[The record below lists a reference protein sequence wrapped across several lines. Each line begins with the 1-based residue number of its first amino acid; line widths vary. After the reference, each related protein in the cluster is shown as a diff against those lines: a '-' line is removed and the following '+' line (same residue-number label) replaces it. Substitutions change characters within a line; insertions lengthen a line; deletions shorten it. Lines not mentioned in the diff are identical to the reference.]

1 MVHRRSI
8 TGFVALL
15 LLAPAP
21 ALSQSVVARTP
32 NLSGGWVGEPGT
44 IQFNFLH
51 RFWTVNTNPSEDDVA
66 DRIVNSPSFLLAA
79 PLPGDLL
86 VGALYASNSQVVA
99 GEFNEWELF
108 GRWRALS
115 SDDGYPVDLSVQGA
129 FNGAAESADGEILV
143 GVPLRP
149 VTLFG
154 VVRGF
159 SDAYGTGEGKV
170 AFGGGANFEVTEG
183 IALAGDVLSVPDRLD
198 AQKVAWSAGI
208 QVRIPTTPHT
218 FSLQTT
224 NTRTAT
230 LQGSSVGFQRV
241 PGEDSRVWGFEFT
254 IPVTLSRYFGGGGEA
269 PEDEAAEASGRL
281 AVTMTNTLRYGPE
294 TLRIRVG
301 ETVTWRNTSDL
312 IHTVTADPEKAIDAA
327 NVRLPE
333 GAEAFDSGNMRP
345 GETYSRTF
353 RVPGEYVYFCIPH
366 EAAGMVGRIVVSP

>member
-1 MVHRRSI
+1 MVHRHSI
-8 TGFVALL
+8 AALALAVLLVAPTPLI
-15 LLAPAP
+15 
-21 ALSQSVVARTP
+21 SQSVVARTP

-51 RFWTVNTNPSEDDVA
+51 RFWTVDTDADDVG
-66 DRIVNSPSFLLAA
+66 DKIVNSPSFLLAA
-79 PLPGDLL
+79 PIPGDLL
-86 VGALYASNSQVVA
+86 IGALYASNSQVIP

-115 SDDGYPVDLSVQGA
+115 SDAGSPVDLSLQGA
-129 FNGAAESADGEILV
+129 FNGAGESADGELLV
-143 GVPLRP
+143 GVPLRY

-154 VVRGF
+154 ALRGF

-170 AFGGGANFEVTEG
+170 AFGGGASVALTD
-183 IALAGDVLSVPDRLD
+183 AVSLAGDVLSVPDRLD
-198 AQKVAWSAGI
+198 GQKVAWSAGI
-208 QVRIPTTPHT
+208 QVRVPTTPHT

-230 LQGSSVGFQRV
+230 LQGSSVGFERV

-254 IPVTLSRYFGGGGEA
+254 IPVTLSRYFGGGGGSAEA
-269 PEDEAAEASGRL
+269 PAAEDAGRL

-312 IHTVTADPEKAIDAA
+312 IHTVTADPEKAIDPA

-333 GAEAFDSGNMRP
+333 GAEVFDSGNMRP
-345 GETYSRTF
+345 GETFSRTF
-353 RVPGEYVYFCIPH
+353 RVPGEYVYFCVPH